1 MYHGNQSY
9 IVSNSNGDTRMMAV
23 YPPASNAQ
31 NVSSAL
37 NNQNQVVSTMPF
49 NTTSANP
56 TQSTAGAARGGTS
69 ITYLNQGPPP
79 AYQEKE
85 EAIEMS

>member
-1 MYHGNQSY
+1 M
-9 IVSNSNGDTRMMAV
+9 SNSNVDTRMMAV
-23 YPPASNAQ
+23 YPSASHAQ
-31 NVSSAL
+31 NVSSVM
-37 NNQNQVVSTMPF
+37 NNQNQVVSTMSF

-56 TQSTAGAARGGTS
+56 TQSTAGAAWGGAS
-69 ITYLNQGPPP
+69 ITYPNQGPPP

>member
-1 MYHGNQSY
+1 M
-9 IVSNSNGDTRMMAV
+9 
-23 YPPASNAQ
+23 
-31 NVSSAL
+31 

-79 AYQEKE
+79 AYQERE
-85 EAIEMS
+85 GAIEMS